1 MNEHFYMEIYLA
13 DTPHRRNAQHF
24 GGGSEQLRICK
35 QKNVQKT
42 DVSVREIVKSVREQ
56 KSTERKKHPFM
67 KTADKLPE
75 RAWKMLSARC
85 ALQFV
90 EDSSEW
96 GRRSGLRQPNE
107 GEIFRKVGRTDCGN
121 DFSDTL

>member
-56 KSTERKKHPFM
+56 KVR
-67 KTADKLPE
+67 
-75 RAWKMLSARC
+75 
-85 ALQFV
+85 
-90 EDSSEW
+90 SEKSI
-96 GRRSGLRQPNE
+96 RS
-107 GEIFRKVGRTDCGN
+107 
-121 DFSDTL
+121 

>member
-42 DVSVREIVKSVREQ
+42 DVSVREYWIVNPAKEIVNAYNFEAEEDCNLYSFDDPIPSGIYPGFFVCIRE
-56 KSTERKKHPFM
+56 
-67 KTADKLPE
+67 L
-75 RAWKMLSARC
+75 L
-85 ALQFV
+85 
-90 EDSSEW
+90 
-96 GRRSGLRQPNE
+96 
-107 GEIFRKVGRTDCGN
+107 
-121 DFSDTL
+121 

>member
-1 MNEHFYMEIYLA
+1 MLAFLNLYLKFYLA

-56 KSTERKKHPFM
+56 KVR
-67 KTADKLPE
+67 
-75 RAWKMLSARC
+75 
-85 ALQFV
+85 
-90 EDSSEW
+90 SEKSI
-96 GRRSGLRQPNE
+96 RS
-107 GEIFRKVGRTDCGN
+107 
-121 DFSDTL
+121 

>member
-1 MNEHFYMEIYLA
+1 MISPGLSKYLRNCSEPSRFSCKSVNHACMNEHFYMEIYLA

-85 ALQFV
+85 TLQFV
-90 EDSSEW
+90 EDSSE
-96 GRRSGLRQPNE
+96 
-107 GEIFRKVGRTDCGN
+107 
-121 DFSDTL
+121 

>member
-1 MNEHFYMEIYLA
+1 MISPGLSKYLRNCSEPSRFSCKSVNHACMNEHFYMEIYLA

-42 DVSVREIVKSVREQ
+42 DVSVREIAKSVREQ
-56 KSTERKKHPFM
+56 KKYGAKKHPFM

-90 EDSSEW
+90 EDSSE
-96 GRRSGLRQPNE
+96 
-107 GEIFRKVGRTDCGN
+107 
-121 DFSDTL
+121 